1 MIVSLNGILA
11 EKHPNRVVMD
21 VSGVGYEVGIS
32 TQAYDSLPETGKPA
46 FLHIYHHITESE
58 QRLFGFVHRNDKSL
72 FEMLITVKGIGPK
85 LALTIMSGMLT
96 DDLVRAIGQQDTA
109 MLARTPGIGKKTA
122 ERLVVELKDK
132 IGASIGSSSPSGVS
146 FQPSGPDQ
154 ESISALEALGFK
166 RLDAE
171 KAVAQVLKSNPE
183 LNDTGNLVRAA
194 LQLLYR

>member
-11 EKHPNRVVMD
+11 EKQPNRIVLD
-21 VSGVGYEVGIS
+21 LNGVGYEVGIS
-32 TQAYDSLPETGKPA
+32 TQAYDKLPEVGKST
-46 FLHIYHHITESE
+46 FIHVYHHITETE

-85 LALTIMSGMLT
+85 LALIIMSGMLS
-96 DDLVRAIGQQDTA
+96 DDLVRAISKQDTIL
-109 MLARTPGIGKKTA
+109 LAKTPGIGKKTA

-132 IGASIGSSSPSGVS
+132 IGTPIFGASESSVFIPIT
-146 FQPSGPDQ
+146 GPEQ
-154 ESISALEALGFK
+154 EAISALEALGFK

-171 KAVAQVLKSNPE
+171 KAVKQVVITTPE
-183 LNDTGNLVRAA
+183 VNDTGNMVRSA

>member
-32 TQAYDSLPETGKPA
+32 TQAYDSLPETGKTA
-46 FLHIYHHITESE
+46 FLHIYHHSTESE

-96 DDLVRAIGQQDTA
+96 DDLVRAIGKQDTA

-132 IGASIGSSSPSGVS
+132 IGTSIGSGSSFSAS
-146 FQPSGPDQ
+146 NQPSGPDQ
-154 ESISALEALGFK
+154 ESVSALEALGFK

>member
-11 EKHPNRVVMD
+11 EKHPNKVVLD
-21 VSGVGYEVGIS
+21 VSGVGYEVGVS
-32 TQAYDSLPETGKPA
+32 TQSYDSLPESGKPA
-46 FLHIYHHITESE
+46 FLHIYHHITENE
-58 QRLFGFVHRNDKSL
+58 QRLFGFVNRNDKSL

-96 DDLVRAIGQQDTA
+96 DDLVHAIGKQDTV
-109 MLARTPGIGKKTA
+109 MLSRTPGIGKKTA

-132 IGASIGSSSPSGVS
+132 IGTSMMVGVS
-146 FQPSGPDQ
+146 TGSPLQPSGPDQ
-154 ESISALEALGFK
+154 ESISALEALGF
-166 RLDAE
+166 RRQDAE

-183 LNDTGNLVRAA
+183 LNDTGNLVRTA

>member
-1 MIVSLNGILA
+1 
-11 EKHPNRVVMD
+11 MD

-32 TQAYDSLPETGKPA
+32 TQAYDSLPSTGKPA

-58 QRLFGFVHRNDKSL
+58 QRLFGFVNRNDKSL

-96 DDLVRAIGQQDTA
+96 DDLARAIAKQDTV

-132 IGASIGSSSPSGVS
+132 IGVGIGSQSATGISLLPA
-146 FQPSGPDQ
+146 GPDQ
-154 ESISALEALGFK
+154 EAISALEALGFK
-166 RLDAE
+166 RPDAE
-171 KAVAQVLKSNPE
+171 KAISLVLKTSPDIA
-183 LNDTGNLVRAA
+183 DTGNLVRAA